1 LHLARSLHA
10 QRARLVLA
18 LPHGKE
24 GQVKIVSR
32 RQWGA
37 RKPKDRTYQD
47 PRSVREVFLHYSESP
62 SASTFEAQ
70 RKAMQ
75 GLQDFHMDGR
85 GWSDIA
91 YNYLVFNGPR
101 PRAFYGRGA
110 RVVPA
115 AQANHNTNTIA
126 VCVVTCAARSSNA
139 THPSSRTARSHRR
152 PALATSS
159 GRSSRSTTEEGSMKP
174 VPKVAAAGIGGAVA
188 TIVVYIASQVG
199 VEIPGDV
206 GAAIAT
212 VVAFAAAYLKP

>member
-1 LHLARSLHA
+1 MARAVHA
-10 QRARLVLA
+10 HRARLVLA
-18 LPHGKE
+18 LPRRKE
-24 GQVKIVSR
+24 KQVKIVSR

-91 YNYLVFNGPR
+91 YNYLVFNGRR

-126 VCVVTCAARSSNA
+126 VCVVMRADDKLTWQTKLQLRRLIWHLRRKVIKRNA
-139 THPSSRTARSHRR
+139 PVKPHSAVTQ
-152 PALATSS
+152 TSC
-159 GRSSRSTTEEGSMKP
+159 
-174 VPKVAAAGIGGAVA
+174 
-188 TIVVYIASQVG
+188 
-199 VEIPGDV
+199 PGDQLR
-206 GAAIAT
+206 
-212 VVAFAAAYLKP
+212 AFIKKHY